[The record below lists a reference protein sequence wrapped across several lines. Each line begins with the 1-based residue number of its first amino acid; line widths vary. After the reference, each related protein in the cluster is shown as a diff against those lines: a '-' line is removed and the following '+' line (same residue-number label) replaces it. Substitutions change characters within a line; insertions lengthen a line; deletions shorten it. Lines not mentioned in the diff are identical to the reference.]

1 MLFATINKVT
11 CMFTFMNMQEDFKGW
26 AGRRVVEV
34 RGSLKAACVMLI
46 NIPDYIMQ
54 SSLNTLSNLKKGKKV
69 FQT

>member
-1 MLFATINKVT
+1 
-11 CMFTFMNMQEDFKGW
+11 MNMQEDFKGW